1 MKTRLWLNVALAA
14 VVVALA
20 LFAYFKPQ
28 GGEPEHKLSALKTAE
43 ADRIKIEIA
52 GAAPIEAE
60 RVASDWRLT
69 APVRARADNSQVQRL
84 LGILEATSKDRLTA
98 GELARFDLNE
108 PHTRLTINRQSF
120 SFGAVNQLS
129 QEQYVLTE
137 DGIYL
142 ISLRYGAALPTS
154 ALQLVSKQLF
164 TADEA
169 PVGFEFKDFKLAQ
182 QDGKWQLTPSADAG
196 ADDINRWVDEWRLA
210 AALDVQAPS
219 ERQPLATIKV
229 QFKNGTDIALAV
241 LQREPAL
248 VLARSDQP
256 FEYEFSNAAAKRLLA
271 PPAVVNGNTSEANET
286 VDKRR

>member
-98 GELARFDLNE
+98 RELARFDLNE